1 MLIKFL
7 TLKKKKKDIFS
18 SSPNPLSLPPNNR
31 NIFTGPFFC
40 LHCLSVWFFFFNL
53 FALFFFFFCE
63 CACVYIYKKH
73 PYEISIAILQKGLL
87 HGSADISFHWDEE
100 KRLLDDED
108 ISRTP
113 PVWNSFLSGS
123 VNVPD
128 CLITANSRR

>member
-1 MLIKFL
+1 M
-7 TLKKKKKDIFS
+7 TLKKKKKTFFHPHQTPFPSLLITETFS
-18 SSPNPLSLPPNNR
+18 LGRFSAYTAFLCDFSFLIYFP
-31 NIFTGPFFC
+31 
-40 LHCLSVWFFFFNL
+40 
-53 FALFFFFFCE
+53 FFFFFCE